1 VNKKD
6 IWARRD
12 LDPVGEVSEDPMNNN
27 NSVIYAIIFALL
39 SLVPIVALNML
50 LTSVYGQEGAGG
62 GIETDN
68 EISSQLQPGLIN
80 ESIPLIGNQND
91 TSMSNFSDQGVEEF
105 NNITTPLQTN
115 ESLLTGNESLPT
127 EEDVEVED
135 ELLDENVT
143 TDTEMTQPSD
153 NASEL
158 LGEEQVE
165 NLSQAEQGLTP
176 ETQPSDNA
184 SELLGEEQV
193 ENLSQAEQGLTPEID
208 QKLET
213 AAASTVG
220 ITNAT
225 GGVENEQIT
234 NVQQVIN
241 NIVTAGSQGGG
252 DVNVI
257 VNQISQLVMNN
268 PNGPV
273 AVAMK
278 KLAQEYSNGNIDE
291 IDIATQQIGTQIAQ
305 GKNIEQTLV
314 QITNNVINNIKN
326 VKISI
331 DNYDK
336 IIVHPKTL
344 DVDKKIITETI
355 TTIKKS
361 KTIVDVPRI
370 HIKFDNDE
378 KNLVLR
384 VLNTNDAKYEM
395 PFSKNKGAFTLDND
409 EFRVK
414 VIGGKGKIQTGSVAK
429 MLGDGKVGDR
439 EFLDKEKRNGKVYFN
454 LDEIEGG
461 KYLLEVYIK
470 LSDGSIGIWARGSV
484 TITK

>member
-12 LDPVGEVSEDPMNNN
+12 LDPVGEVSEGPMNNN